1 MKTEWMRIFGTM
13 TNGVYVLTT
22 ALEGKINGMIASW
35 VSQVSYEPPLIAVAV
50 HENRL
55 SHGLVR
61 ESGLF
66 ALHVMGRQHKRMVSR
81 FMTSDPETKFSGIGW
96 KPGQTGCPILEDCVA
111 CFECRV
117 KTSIQPGNHMVF
129 FGEVVNAMTV
139 SDAEPLT
146 TRDYHGQY
154 IGKA

>member
-1 MKTEWMRIFGTM
+1 M
-13 TNGVYVLTT
+13 
-22 ALEGKINGMIASW
+22 
-35 VSQVSYEPPLIAVAV
+35 
-50 HENRL
+50 
-55 SHGLVR
+55 
-61 ESGLF
+61 
-66 ALHVMGRQHKRMVSR
+66 MVSR

-129 FGEVVNAMTV
+129 FGEVVNAMMI

>member
-1 MKTEWMRIFGTM
+1 MKTEWIRIFGTM

-22 ALEGKINGMIASW
+22 ALEGRINGMIASW
-35 VSQVSYEPPLIAVAV
+35 VSQVSYDPPLIAVAV
-50 HENRL
+50 HENRF

-66 ALHVMGRQHKRMVSR
+66 ALHVLGRHQKMMVSR
-81 FMTSDPETKFSGIGW
+81 FMASDPEAKFSGIGW
-96 KPGQTGCPILEDCVA
+96 KPGQTGCPILEDCAA
-111 CFECRV
+111 CFECRIT
-117 KTSIQPGNHMVF
+117 TSIQPGNHTVF
-129 FGEVVNAMTV
+129 IGEVVNAMMI